1 MEGRWEE
8 ERRGRNNAIE
18 ERKAGARMREAT
30 EIDLANR
37 IN

>member
-8 ERRGRNNAIE
+8 ERRGRNNARE
-18 ERKAGARMREAT
+18 ERKQARMREAT